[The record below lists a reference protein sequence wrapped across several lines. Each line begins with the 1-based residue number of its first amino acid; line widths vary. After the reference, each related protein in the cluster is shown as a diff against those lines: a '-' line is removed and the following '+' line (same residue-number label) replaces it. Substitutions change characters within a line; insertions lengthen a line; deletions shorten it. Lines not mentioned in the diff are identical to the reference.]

1 MLLQNVLLSQ
11 DKRRKKSAVFC
22 YQNDH
27 LLFLIR
33 EIYNKM
39 VQTDFFL
46 FLTRKKPNDLET
58 LIHFF
63 R

>member
-39 VQTDFFL
+39 VQTDFFSISDQ
-46 FLTRKKPNDLET
+46 KKT
-58 LIHFF
+58 K
-63 R
+63 